1 MQSQRVASLGGIRVA
16 GGVAAVVLLVAA
28 LLVLASGDVFRFVT
42 GLPRGEALSAPDDV
56 HGAARD
62 DPMPFLISRDVLEV
76 RVDAPVTVRELLEGN
91 RLNKPNLR
99 RQVLEQLGNPS
110 LDSMVSAGTTLR
122 LNLTPEAADVPAT
135 STQGKRR

>member
-1 MQSQRVASLGGIRVA
+1 MHSQRLASVGGMKVA
-16 GGVAAVVLLVAA
+16 GGVAAIVLLLAA
-28 LLVLASGDVFRFVT
+28 LVVLASGDAFRFVT
-42 GLPRGEALSAPDDV
+42 GLPRSEALSAPDDV

-76 RVDAPVTVRELLEGN
+76 KVDSPVTVRELLEGN

-110 LDSMVSAGTTLR
+110 LDSTVAAGTTLR
-122 LNLTPEAADVPAT
+122 LNLTPEAADIPAT
-135 STQGKRR
+135 STGGKRR